1 MLPIQTS
8 PLGYNNNVARKK
20 KILAQHTTSH
30 FQGLAP
36 KTVAKRHT
44 SSCPVAE
51 IPPSKGV

>member
-1 MLPIQTS
+1 MLPIQTF
-8 PLGYNNNVARKK
+8 PLGYNNNVARK